1 MPSLKQVKHAL
12 QHAAQSFGPGA
23 YAIADKPIVC
33 PHCGGQTFQAG
44 EAQLNQAL
52 STFVNLDWL
61 DESAT
66 ILVCTHCSHIQWFGK
81 RPVRL

>member
-1 MPSLKQVKHAL
+1 MPSLKQVKQAL
-12 QHAAQSFGPGA
+12 QHAAEAFGPGA

-33 PHCGGQTFQAG
+33 AHCRGRTFQAG

-61 DESAT
+61 DASAT
-66 ILVCTHCSHIQWFGK
+66 ILVCTQCSQIQWFGK